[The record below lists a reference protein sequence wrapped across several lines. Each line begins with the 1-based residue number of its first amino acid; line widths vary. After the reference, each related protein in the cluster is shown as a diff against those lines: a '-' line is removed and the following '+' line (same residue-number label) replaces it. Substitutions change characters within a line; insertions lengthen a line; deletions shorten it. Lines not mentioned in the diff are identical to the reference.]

1 MEQRK
6 ISRAV
11 ISRLPRYYRYLGDL
25 LEAGV
30 ERISSNDLSKKMQ
43 VTASQIRQDL
53 NNFGGFGQQGY
64 GYNVQHLH
72 TEIGKI
78 LGLDRTYN
86 MIILGAGN
94 LGQALANYAAF
105 ENRGFILK
113 GIFDVNPRLQG
124 VSIRGVP
131 IRMMDDLKAFVQNNN
146 IDIAVLTI
154 PKEKAIE
161 VANMLVDNGVRAIW
175 NFAHTDLNLP
185 DNIVVENVHLSE
197 SLMQLSYNISRYKED
212 HK

>member
-1 MEQRK
+1 MILACHGIQK
-6 ISRAV
+6 S
-11 ISRLPRYYRYLGDL
+11 
-25 LEAGV
+25 
-30 ERISSNDLSKKMQ
+30 
-43 VTASQIRQDL
+43 
-53 NNFGGFGQQGY
+53 FGE
-64 GYNVQHLH
+64 HLIVRDGSFH
-72 TEIGKI
+72 IEDHEKAALVGP
-78 LGLDRTYN
+78 N
-86 MIILGAGN
+86 GAGN